1 MTRVIQPWM
10 SKTKTLPK
18 PSPRRSLQSTPV
30 LASAKAPGQ
39 GERSHGQ
46 AGLGL
51 LAAAEIAD
59 LFEGA

>member
-1 MTRVIQPWM
+1 MVAGVAQV
-10 SKTKTLPK
+10 KG
-18 PSPRRSLQSTPV
+18 
-30 LASAKAPGQ
+30 A
-39 GERSHGQ
+39 HGQ

>member
-1 MTRVIQPWM
+1 VH
-10 SKTKTLPK
+10 
-18 PSPRRSLQSTPV
+18 STPV
-30 LASAKAPGQ
+30 LAKANAAKVKG
-39 GERSHGQ
+39 GHGP

>member
-18 PSPRRSLQSTPV
+18 PSPRRSLHSTPV
-30 LASAKAPGQ
+30 LAKASVPGDVLGVQ
-39 GERSHGQ
+39 
-46 AGLGL
+46 GL
-51 LAAAEIAD
+51 LAAAEVAD

>member
-1 MTRVIQPWM
+1 V
-10 SKTKTLPK
+10 K
-18 PSPRRSLQSTPV
+18 
-30 LASAKAPGQ
+30 G
-39 GERSHGQ
+39 GHGQ